1 MDADGCMH
9 EMDIDHY
16 DDGSICL
23 VVSCSLFIFLDGCR
37 LYGLELA
44 KRMRCGIVLGK
55 EGKKEQQ
62 PDEMYKGYTF

>member
-44 KRMRCGIVLGK
+44 KRMRCENSRAPG
-55 EGKKEQQ
+55 
-62 PDEMYKGYTF
+62 